1 MRDQRQIAR
10 EYKKKQIESASPGQL
25 IVMLY
30 DGAIDHLNK
39 ALLAM
44 EETGP
49 HRIEKF
55 HNHLITAQNIITE
68 LTVALDV
75 EKGGDIAK
83 NLFRLYEFMNTR
95 LVEANVKKNIGNIE
109 EVKDLLVTLRAAWHE
124 VQHVPINQDA
134 DRRLATGGLNIQG

>member
-39 ALLAM
+39 ALLALADK
-44 EETGP
+44 GP
-49 HRIEKF
+49 QRIEKF

-68 LTVALDV
+68 LTVALDL
-75 EKGGDIAK
+75 EKGGDIAA
-83 NLFRLYEFMNTR
+83 NLFKLYEFMNRR
-95 LVEANVKKNIGNIE
+95 LIEANVKKNPEFIE
-109 EVKDLLVTLRAAWHE
+109 EVKELLGTLRAAWQE
-124 VQHVPINQDA
+124 VQHVAVAA
-134 DRRLATGGLNIQG
+134 DNERKGGLGSINLKG